1 MDLKT
6 DMRIEINNSIPNEII
21 DTAVKVAKK
30 HIEFEK
36 LIAVQEYL
44 LERGSNDEGINEKIR
59 EFKMI

>member
-1 MDLKT
+1 MDLKI

-21 DTAVKVAKK
+21 DTAVKVAQK

>member
-21 DTAVKVAKK
+21 DTAVKVAQK